1 MGERSQTREQTSP
14 SEHMEFDGTHDMY
27 VGAYHTDLLRA
38 GKLDHDTYPVG
49 DPNSL
54 ADESLG
60 DCRISR
66 DFTMS
71 Q

>member
-1 MGERSQTREQTSP
+1 MNTWSLTA
-14 SEHMEFDGTHDMY
+14 HMACM
-27 VGAYHTDLLRA
+27 VGAYQCYHTDQWRA

-66 DFTMS
+66 DFTMFK
-71 Q
+71 

>member
-1 MGERSQTREQTSP
+1 M
-14 SEHMEFDGTHDMY
+14 
-27 VGAYHTDLLRA
+27 VGAYQCYHTDQWRA

-66 DFTMS
+66 DFTMFK
-71 Q
+71 

>member
-1 MGERSQTREQTSP
+1 
-14 SEHMEFDGTHDMY
+14 MEFDGTHDMY